1 VLLYLQILLQ
11 QERNKKNKQPNFV
24 FLIGDDWTWNN
35 IGCYGCQALTPNIDR
50 LASEGMVFT
59 DAHSSAAVCS
69 PTRYALLT
77 GRYNWRSQLKKGVL
91 WYWDAPLIE
100 EDRFTIGDLL
110 SEKGYSTACIGKWHL
125 GWDWP
130 SFDGRKIN
138 DKLPIGTYYKMVRDS
153 FSANIDFT
161 RNIANGLLTRGFDYY
176 FGDDVPGFPPF
187 CFIENDRTI
196 GVPSEEKPDSIF
208 GYSKGG
214 PMIKGRDW
222 EGLLPAI
229 TDKAVQYI
237 YGEDEKGHT
246 LREKDQPFF
255 LYFPLSAPHVPIA
268 PVSKFKGSSMA
279 GAYGDFVQQ
288 IDWSV
293 GRILDAIGKM
303 GLTDNTL
310 IIFTSDNGSPGRDG
324 ENMVGEY
331 NSVRKYGLNPSYI
344 YRGTKTD
351 VWEGGHRVPFIA
363 RWLRTIKPGSV
374 STETI
379 CLTDLMATCAHI
391 IEEDLPDNAGEDSY
405 SMLPVLKG
413 TEYYGK
419 FREATVHHSNNGDFA
434 IRQGEWKLIMCPGSG
449 GLSRPRNEDSEDE
462 GLPVY

>member
-1 VLLYLQILLQ
+1 
-11 QERNKKNKQPNFV
+11 
-24 FLIGDDWTWNN
+24 
-35 IGCYGCQALTPNIDR
+35 
-50 LASEGMVFT
+50 
-59 DAHSSAAVCS
+59 
-69 PTRYALLT
+69 
-77 GRYNWRSQLKKGVL
+77 
-91 WYWDAPLIE
+91 
-100 EDRFTIGDLL
+100 
-110 SEKGYSTACIGKWHL
+110 
-125 GWDWP
+125 
-130 SFDGRKIN
+130 
-138 DKLPIGTYYKMVRDS
+138 
-153 FSANIDFT
+153 
-161 RNIANGLLTRGFDYY
+161 
-176 FGDDVPGFPPF
+176 
-187 CFIENDRTI
+187 
-196 GVPSEEKPDSIF
+196 
-208 GYSKGG
+208 
-214 PMIKGRDW
+214 
-222 EGLLPAI
+222 
-229 TDKAVQYI
+229 
-237 YGEDEKGHT
+237 
-246 LREKDQPFF
+246 
-255 LYFPLSAPHVPIA
+255 
-268 PVSKFKGSSMA
+268 
-279 GAYGDFVQQ
+279 
-288 IDWSV
+288 
-293 GRILDAIGKM
+293 M

-462 GLPVY
+462 GLPVYQLYNLLRDPAEENNLFTEYPDIAIKLRQTLNEYIGNGRSTPGTKQEDNIELNAMTIANIEGDQQEMDWTNGIPGTRIDHPTIAKINFKSEYKVFAIFP